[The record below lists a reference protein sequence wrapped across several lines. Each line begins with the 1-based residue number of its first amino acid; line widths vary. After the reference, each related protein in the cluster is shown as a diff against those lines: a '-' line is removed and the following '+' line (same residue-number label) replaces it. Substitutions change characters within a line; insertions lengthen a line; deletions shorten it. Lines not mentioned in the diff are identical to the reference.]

1 MENMKQTMPEDKNLN
16 PIPVLPIG
24 TAQDIT
30 DETIPAG
37 ESRVI
42 RISAVTDCRIW
53 QYKSDKTGD
62 GILLAAGQ
70 TEYFAVYN
78 GDSVEI
84 SGTANVMG

>member
-37 ESRVI
+37 ESV
-42 RISAVTDCRIW
+42 
-53 QYKSDKTGD
+53 
-62 GILLAAGQ
+62 L
-70 TEYFAVYN
+70 
-78 GDSVEI
+78 SVFRL
-84 SGTANVMG
+84 